1 MCVRWFC
8 CREYFAMSWVR
19 VECGKCDKVRGWICL
34 GGSTT
39 TKSEDDL
46 LSLSP
51 LSLTKIDSVS
61 WRIMDKIGVTASGS
75 EELKRTKCVFKS
87 PCLFSGRG
95 WTCLPVRVSIH
106 RQEDLCFQY
115 RFPDNCLG
123 RVHPYIFSVQGLAE
137 TTTVQGTIHLFTYPE
152 QVPPVPSNRLVSHST
167 KPVASPS
174 SRSET

>member
-19 VECGKCDKVRGWICL
+19 GECGKCDKYVD
-34 GGSTT
+34 GSVWVEAQLRKVKTT
-39 TKSEDDL
+39 F
-46 LSLSP
+46 SLSP

-75 EELKRTKCVFKS
+75 EELKRTKCVFKL

-106 RQEDLCFQY
+106 RQEGLCFQY

-152 QVPPVPSNRLVSHST
+152 QVPPVPSNRLVSHSA